1 MMVLKELIP
10 QQDSLLTLCTVC
22 VTDNNGG
29 KIALAII
36 VSSLILLG
44 LGNWA
49 WKKYFSN
56 KKPLSQ
62 QK

>member
-1 MMVLKELIP
+1 MKTLIFK
-10 QQDSLLTLCTVC
+10 QETINYLCTVC

-29 KIALAII
+29 KIALTII
-36 VSSLILLG
+36 ISSLALLG
-44 LGNWA
+44 IGNWA

-56 KKPLSQ
+56 KKENLQ

>member
-1 MMVLKELIP
+1 MNEKILIFDP
-10 QQDSLLTLCTVC
+10 DSISLLCTVC

-29 KIALAII
+29 KIALTVI

-44 LGNWA
+44 VGNWA
-49 WKKYFSN
+49 WKKYFVN
-56 KKPLSQ
+56 KKEISQ

>member
-1 MMVLKELIP
+1 MNNSILIFKEN
-10 QQDSLLTLCTVC
+10 TVNYLCTVC

-29 KIALAII
+29 KIALTII

-49 WKKYFSN
+49 WKKYFAN
-56 KKPLSQ
+56 KNEISQ

>member
-1 MMVLKELIP
+1 MILKSLTFEPDSVLY
-10 QQDSLLTLCTVC
+10 LCTVC
-22 VTDNNGG
+22 ITGNNGG

-36 VSSLILLG
+36 VSGLILLG

-56 KKPLSQ
+56 KKEISQ
-62 QK
+62 EK